1 VHKYLLKERFCTSN
15 AKVKLVALH
24 AYTYMTATLTLSL
37 LTPTMSKY
45 FSDPYI
51 TPLAT
56 PETKPN
62 TGYERKALTFR
73 ATVLV
78 VYPIGIATL
87 HLLNLTPA

>member
-1 VHKYLLKERFCTSN
+1 
-15 AKVKLVALH
+15 
-24 AYTYMTATLTLSL
+24 
-37 LTPTMSKY
+37 MSKY